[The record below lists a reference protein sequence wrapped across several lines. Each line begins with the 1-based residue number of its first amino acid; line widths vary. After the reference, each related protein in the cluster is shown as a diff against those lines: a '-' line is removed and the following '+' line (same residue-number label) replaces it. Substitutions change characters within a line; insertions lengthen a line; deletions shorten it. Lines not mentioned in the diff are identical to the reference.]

1 MNYQPDALYA
11 GPICFEKDFG
21 TAYLRAYSIAGGCEP
36 GEVTWVIFTEE
47 FDLDWN
53 LYFGQL
59 HAHTDISN
67 GAGSVEEAFQYASQV
82 DGLVFSP

>member
-1 MNYQPDALYA
+1 MTQ
-11 GPICFEKDFG
+11 
-21 TAYLRAYSIAGGCEP
+21 
-36 GEVTWVIFTEE
+36 VIFTEE

-67 GAGSVEEAFQYASQV
+67 GAGSVEEAFNMRRRWMV
-82 DGLVFSP
+82 WTFSP